1 MQLNTCYS
9 PHQFICF
16 KLSVKRCRS
25 SPSLAVSR
33 CQLALINSAITT
45 PRSYSSWWILPAAR
59 AHFRE
64 HQTIDLHKIRV
75 DLWSFGAR
83 GIYPGPWNGSE
94 CGDALKV
101 PCIIF
106 SEEEVGKAGIINHA
120 VIHYRAPTQ
129 CWHRETALLHFAITR
144 VKGNLMDATWCKVN
158 KVDMS
163 DVRRDVCCDI
173 SILNNI

>member
-1 MQLNTCYS
+1 MPISTHQFSHYNTTQLLIMMDPPRSEGTLQGASDNRSSQNTCR
-9 PHQFICF
+9 FM
-16 KLSVKRCRS
+16 
-25 SPSLAVSR
+25 
-33 CQLALINSAITT
+33 
-45 PRSYSSWWILPAAR
+45 ILR
-59 AHFRE
+59 
-64 HQTIDLHKIRV
+64 
-75 DLWSFGAR
+75 AR